1 LYHLTAGTM
10 IVLMVEAAEKQ
21 QLPEAPISITV
32 MAYYAGF
39 ADLVSQARLD
49 DLFGQR

>member
-1 LYHLTAGTM
+1 M
-10 IVLMVEAAEKQ
+10 IVLIVEAAEKL

-39 ADLVSQARLD
+39 ADLVSQAHRD
-49 DLFGQR
+49 DSFG